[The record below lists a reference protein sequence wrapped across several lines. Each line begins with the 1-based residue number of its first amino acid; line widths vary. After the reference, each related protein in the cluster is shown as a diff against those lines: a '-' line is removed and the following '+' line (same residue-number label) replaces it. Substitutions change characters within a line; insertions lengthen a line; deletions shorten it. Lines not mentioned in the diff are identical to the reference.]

1 MSFLRDV
8 EVAIPALR
16 RYAMAL
22 VHDPDRADDL
32 VQDCLER
39 ALARRH
45 LWRGDGPV
53 RAWMFTILLN
63 RLRDDERKAPP
74 RGHLVPI
81 DALPDTGAAGA
92 QEHHMA
98 LAEVA
103 RALERL
109 PADQRRA
116 LLLVTVG
123 GQTLGDAA
131 RILEIPEG
139 TLVSRLG
146 RARDSLRSL
155 VGRDRPR
162 KDARKDNGQ
171 T

>member
-1 MSFLRDV
+1 MTFLRDV
-8 EVAIPALR
+8 EGAIPALR

-22 VHDPDRADDL
+22 VRDPDRADDL

-63 RLRDDERKAPP
+63 RLRDEERKAPRP
-74 RGHLVPI
+74 GHLVPI
-81 DALPDTGAAGA
+81 EALADTGTPGA

-103 RALERL
+103 RALDRL
-109 PADQRRA
+109 PPDQRRA
-116 LLLVTVG
+116 LLLVTVA
-123 GQTLGDAA
+123 GQSLGEAA
-131 RILEIPEG
+131 RILDIPEG

-146 RARDSLRSL
+146 RARETLRSL
-155 VGRDRPR
+155 VGRDAPRPR
-162 KDARKDNGQ
+162 TKGQ

>member
-1 MSFLRDV
+1 MSFVHDV
-8 EVAIPALR
+8 ETAIPALR

-22 VHDPDRADDL
+22 VRDPDRADDL

-63 RLRDDERKAPP
+63 RLRDDERRAPA

-81 DALPDTGAAGA
+81 EDLPETGAPAG
-92 QEHHMA
+92 QDDHMA
-98 LAEVA
+98 LVEVA

-109 PADQRRA
+109 PGDQRRA

-123 GQTLGDAA
+123 GETLADAA
-131 RILEIPEG
+131 RILDIPEG

-146 RARDSLRSL
+146 RARGTLRSL
-155 VGRDRPR
+155 VGRDAPR
-162 KDARKDNGQ
+162 NSRSKGQ

>member
-1 MSFLRDV
+1 MSFLHDV
-8 EVAIPALR
+8 EAAIPALR
-16 RYAMAL
+16 RYALAL
-22 VHDPDRADDL
+22 VRDPDRADDL

-63 RLRDDERKAPP
+63 RLRDDERKTPR

-81 DALPDTGAAGA
+81 EALADTGAPGT

-109 PADQRRA
+109 PPDQRRA

-123 GQTLGDAA
+123 GQSLADAA

-146 RARDSLRSL
+146 RARETLRAL
-155 VGRDRPR
+155 VGRDGPFSRS
-162 KDARKDNGQ
+162 KGQ
-171 T
+171 P